1 MTGQKEA
8 AANAH
13 DAHHDPLPW
22 SSSKQATNRP
32 PWMTCGNALGPAL
45 KRALG
50 AIFVLFALGLPVRA
64 ALGQDHPDDPLGNW
78 FNDPFIQVRSA
89 IADCPTPLGPLSRRS
104 TIASEEHSRVERGTS
119 CWLAGQCEKPNAY
132 FYDAAIAQDLAA
144 RLQEMG
150 LFAQTSLWITVK
162 RRFVWIEGCAAD
174 PASASTLED
183 WARLT
188 PQVQLVFV
196 NVRVDPKA
204 KPPYVTLE
212 SAHNEPQSR

>member
-1 MTGQKEA
+1 
-8 AANAH
+8 
-13 DAHHDPLPW
+13 LVLL
-22 SSSKQATNRP
+22 
-32 PWMTCGNALGPAL
+32 ALA
-45 KRALG
+45 
-50 AIFVLFALGLPVRA
+50 VPVRA
-64 ALGQDHPDDPLGNW
+64 AFGQEHPDDLGNW

-89 IADCPTPLGPLSRRS
+89 LADCPTPLGPLSRRS

-144 RLQEMG
+144 RLQGTG
-150 LFAQTSLWITVK
+150 LFARTSLWITVK

-174 PASASTLED
+174 PASAATLEE
-183 WARLT
+183 WAKST

-196 NVRVDPKA
+196 NVRVDPAA

-212 SAHNEPQSR
+212 SAPTESQSR